1 MSGRN
6 AAPKLPEA
14 ISNLVKIRHDGCLFL
29 DGGRCR
35 RCGQYSFPPQW
46 RSFCCQ
52 DETQP
57 VAQEGRGKI
66 YSYTRVHAA
75 PPFGLPQPY
84 AVGYI
89 DLEESGMRVF
99 GLFAPETIDRLE
111 IGACVQLQVRPLGT
125 TADGEPC
132 LRPVFYLQH
141 SPEVSL

>member
-6 AAPKLPEA
+6 AAPKLPET
-14 ISNLVKIRHDGCLFL
+14 ISSLVKIWDDGRLAL

-35 RCGQYSFPPQW
+35 RCGRYSFPPQR
-46 RSFCCQ
+46 RSFCCKE
-52 DETQP
+52 ETEA
-57 VAQEGRGKI
+57 VALEGRGKI

-89 DLEESGMRVF
+89 DLDESGLRVF
-99 GLFAPETIDRLE
+99 GLFAPETIAGLE

-125 TADGEPC
+125 SADGEPC
-132 LRPVFYLQH
+132 LRPVFSLQSSLD
-141 SPEVSL
+141 SP